1 MDNGL
6 NLQLVHNFADQRKD
20 EHFFMASGAFNLKKL
35 NCKFLKNVSHL
46 LNAPHFATSILI
58 KFLFSYLFQF
68 TFTFVPEVYKII
80 KVRLILIIPCSNVP
94 FLSFFGV
101 CHFCIH
107 MCLSVGRSI

>member
-35 NCKFLKNVSHL
+35 NCQFLKNVSH

-58 KFLFSYLFQF
+58 KKKFLICFSSDLHLFL
-68 TFTFVPEVYKII
+68 KCRN
-80 KVRLILIIPCSNVP
+80 K
-94 FLSFFGV
+94 G
-101 CHFCIH
+101 
-107 MCLSVGRSI
+107 

>member
-35 NCKFLKNVSHL
+35 NCQFFKNVSH

-58 KFLFSYLFQF
+58 YLFFSYLFQF
-68 TFTFVPEVYKII
+68 RFTFVPE
-80 KVRLILIIPCSNVP
+80 
-94 FLSFFGV
+94 
-101 CHFCIH
+101 
-107 MCLSVGRSI
+107 M